1 MPHAKDTGTSIA
13 RIDEALSL
21 DNAAPSGL
29 RWKLCDT
36 RRKVRRATVLQRLA
50 LHPAI
55 QISVAAWIAAYGLV
69 LLLAGGR
76 FPFDR
81 PALAGIP
88 FALQLAAPTIGM
100 IQIFLLLAII
110 YWLTRKRVVP
120 DIAARAPARAI
131 AARETAAL
139 LPTPRQVRLAAGSSG
154 RRSAIAPSASIS
166 PGPFTAARRPPFREN
181 SSLGRSTISW
191 FLRSFLTSG
200 FVAATTRRSSICA
213 PQTVETIGW

>member
-1 MPHAKDTGTSIA
+1 MPSESLAVDHL
-13 RIDEALSL
+13 IDCQRRDGFLHR
-21 DNAAPSGL
+21 PIG
-29 RWKLCDT
+29 LCDT
-36 RRKVRRATVLQRLA
+36 RRKLRRTMALQRLA
-50 LHPAI
+50 LHPAV

-69 LLLAGGR
+69 LLLAGGH

-110 YWLTRKRVVP
+110 YWLTRKRVSP

-139 LPTPRQVRLAAGSSG
+139 LAYAAAGQVGGAGSSG

-191 FLRSFLTSG
+191 FSRSFPTSG
-200 FVAATTRRSSICA
+200 FVAATIRRSSICA
-213 PQTVETIGW
+213 PQTGETIGW